1 MIVEWSQSG
10 CSYAVQGAGSEGLAG
25 RTCAAEAREAALLE
39 QLDGAAKVGGAA
51 EARPAASTERLYL
64 PAPRDSTFF
73 SDIKKTVDNHSNLFR
88 RFFFFCNDELKRK
101 RKSGKQTMMSAD
113 IGAEE
118 TLHAPSQCRVPA
130 CPFLRKNHYGKKIC

>member
-1 MIVEWSQSG
+1 MIVEWSESG

-64 PAPRDSTFF
+64 PAPKDSTFF
-73 SDIKKTVDNHSNLFR
+73 SDIKKRSVPIYSDG
-88 RFFFFCNDELKRK
+88 FFFYNDELKRK
-101 RKSGKQTMMSAD
+101 
-113 IGAEE
+113 
-118 TLHAPSQCRVPA
+118 
-130 CPFLRKNHYGKKIC
+130 